1 LTTSSTVSSP
11 TVRSALADSLDRLQV
26 LLASELQLAREL
38 KAVML
43 AKQQTLVTND
53 VAALQPQSERELAL
67 SARFAATEGARLAG
81 LAGLAGAYGMAPE
94 SMTMDVLLRRLAGE
108 PHCAELSALAAELRC
123 ELRELSVINDDNR
136 HLTQNLLDY
145 AALVVKLAAR
155 ASGEVCY
162 GRDGQFA
169 EAPAARA
176 LVDDRI

>member
-11 TVRSALADSLDRLQV
+11 LAVSLERLQA

-67 SARFAATEGARLAG
+67 SARFAAAEGARLAG
-81 LAGLAGAYGMAPE
+81 LASLAGAYGLKPE
-94 SMTMDVLLRRLAGE
+94 AMRLELLLKRLAGE
-108 PHCAELSALAAELRC
+108 PHCAELGQLAVELKQ
-123 ELRELSVINDDNR
+123 ELRELQLINDDNR

-162 GRDGQFA
+162 GRDGQFN
-169 EAPAARA
+169 EPPASRA